1 MDKAKPF
8 CIAKREVWEA
18 YKQVKA
24 NRGAAGVDGQ
34 SIEDFDRDLGKN
46 LYRIWNRMSSGSY
59 FPPPVRRVDI
69 PKGDTGATRPLGIPT
84 VSDRIAQMVVKRHLE
99 PILEP
104 VFHRDSYG
112 YRPGKSAHDALVK
125 ARQRCW
131 AHDWVLDLDIKSFF
145 DEIDW
150 DLLMRAVRRHTDC
163 PWVLLYLERWLRAPV
178 SMPDGNLLTGR
189 AGTPQ
194 GAVVSP
200 VLANLFL
207 HYAFDLW
214 MQREYPTIPFERYAD
229 DAICHC
235 ASEAQALE
243 LRQALEQRFAACRLR
258 LHPEKTKIVY
268 CKDANRPGEYPE
280 RSFDFLGYTF
290 RPRSAIGRNRSALSA
305 SFRRSATRPPKGCGW
320 RCGAGEC
327 ICAAILSWTEIAR
340 WSRPFLS
347 GWVRY
352 YGRFY
357 PSKLREELRT
367 IDAFIVRWVSRKYKR
382 FRGHTLA
389 AWDWLRSSSGA
400 IRHCS
405 PTGPWDQRPDDGS
418 RMNREVHVRFWESA
432 GLRCPAP
439 LTYNQS
445 VWFGFRG
452 PRLDRSLFRLLQH
465 QAPSFEP

>member
-8 CIAKREVWEA
+8 CIAKRDVWDA

-34 SIEDFDRDLGKN
+34 SIEDFDRDLSKN
-46 LYRIWNRMSSGSY
+46 LYRIWNRMCSGSY

-69 PKGDTGATRPLGIPT
+69 PKGDTGGTRPLGIPT

-104 VFHRDSYG
+104 KFHRDSFG

-131 AHDWVLDLDIKSFF
+131 AYDWVLDLDIKSFF

-150 DLLMRAVRRHTDC
+150 ELLMRAVRLHTDC
-163 PWVLLYLERWLRAPV
+163 KWVLLYLERWLRAPV
-178 SMPDGNLLTGR
+178 CMPDGNLVDR
-189 AGTPQ
+189 ERGTPQ

-214 MQREYPTIPFERYAD
+214 MQREYPNIPFERYAD

-235 ASEAQALE
+235 KSEAQALE
-243 LRQALEQRFAACRLR
+243 LRQVLERRLADCKLQ
-258 LHPEKTKIVY
+258 LHPQKTKVVY
-268 CKDANRPGEYPE
+268 CKDANRPENYQE
-280 RSFDFLGYTF
+280 QSFDFLGYTF
-290 RPRSAIGRNRSALSA
+290 RPRTANGRNSKRFLSFIPA
-305 SFRRSATRPPKGCGW
+305 VSQKAAKRMRQTVRGWRLHRRSDLELAEMAAWVRPV
-320 RCGAGEC
+320 
-327 ICAAILSWTEIAR
+327 LT
-340 WSRPFLS
+340 
-347 GWVRY
+347 GWVRN

-357 PSKLREELRT
+357 PSKLRAELRT

-382 FRGHTLA
+382 FHGHTMA
-389 AWDWLRSSSGA
+389 AWDWLRSLKRRNPNLFA
-400 IRHCS
+400 HW
-405 PTGPWDQRPDDGS
+405 TLGS
-418 RMNREVHVRFWESA
+418 TV
-432 GLRCPAP
+432 G
-439 LTYNQS
+439 
-445 VWFGFRG
+445 
-452 PRLDRSLFRLLQH
+452 
-465 QAPSFEP
+465 

>member
-1 MDKAKPF
+1 MTTMDEAKPF

-24 NRGAAGVDGQ
+24 NHGAAGVDGQ
-34 SIEDFDRDLGKN
+34 SIEDFDRELSKN

-69 PKGDTGATRPLGIPT
+69 PKGDAGGTRPLGIPT

-112 YRPGKSAHDALVK
+112 YRPGRSAHDALVK

-131 AHDWVLDLDIKSFF
+131 ASDWVLDLDIKSFF

-150 DLLMRAVRRHTDC
+150 ELLMKAVRLHTGC
-163 PWVLLYLERWLRAPV
+163 PWVLLYIERWLRAPV
-178 SMPDGNLLTGR
+178 RMPDGEMVAR
-189 AGTPQ
+189 ERGTPQ

-200 VLANLFL
+200 LLANLFL
-207 HYAFDLW
+207 HYAFDCW
-214 MQREYPTIPFERYAD
+214 MRREHPDVLFERYAD

-235 ASEAQALE
+235 ASEARARELHQALDK
-243 LRQALEQRFAACRLR
+243 RFAECRLQ
-258 LHPEKTKIVY
+258 LHPQKTKIVY
-268 CKDANRPGEYPE
+268 CKDANRAEEYPE
-280 RSFDFLGYTF
+280 QSFDFLGYTF
-290 RPRSAIGRNRSALSA
+290 RPRVAIGRHRKRFVSFIPAVSEKAAKRMRLKVRRWRMHLRSDL
-305 SFRRSATRPPKGCGW
+305 
-320 RCGAGEC
+320 E
-327 ICAAILSWTEIAR
+327 LEEIAK
-340 WSRPFLS
+340 WARPTLT

-382 FRGHTLA
+382 FRGHRLA
-389 AWDWLRSSSGA
+389 AWEWLRSL
-400 IRHCS
+400 RRRN
-405 PTGPWDQRPDDGS
+405 PTLFAHWALGPA
-418 RMNREVHVRFWESA
+418 A
-432 GLRCPAP
+432 G
-439 LTYNQS
+439 
-445 VWFGFRG
+445 
-452 PRLDRSLFRLLQH
+452 
-465 QAPSFEP
+465 